1 MTEPAENSRSTP
13 PTGFLATG
21 GGEAATGRDAAA
33 ANARSNV
40 LPVQITY
47 PPDLP
52 VSQRRDD
59 IAAAIRDNQVVIV
72 AGETGSG
79 KTTQLPKILLE
90 LGYGRIAHTQPRR
103 IAARTI
109 AERIADELGSE
120 LGGLVGYKVRFTD
133 QVSRDTRVTLM
144 TDGILLAALRGDR
157 ELKNY
162 DAIIIDEAHERSLT
176 IDFLLG
182 YLKQLLPR
190 RPELKLIITS
200 ATIDPASFATH
211 FAALPGPGNGNDP
224 GIGSSG
230 IPTPART
237 PVPPPPPV
245 IEVSGR
251 TFPVEIRYRPLVPD
265 APMPDQMKEKPPG
278 SAQLRDK
285 GGGTEAEFLHLVEE
299 AEEEEGAATPRD
311 AIDMIDG
318 VIAAVDE
325 LGREGDGDVLVFFSG
340 ENEIRDAADA
350 LTGHFARQ
358 GPRGAATEVLP
369 LYSRLSA
376 AEQHRVFE
384 RAPAGIRRRIILAT
398 NVAETSLTVPGIRYV
413 VDTGTARISRYSARA
428 KVQRLPIEPISQASA
443 NQRSGRSGRTSEG
456 IAIRLYSE
464 LDYTK
469 RPEYT
474 DPEILR
480 TNLAAVIL
488 QMIALGLGDIER
500 FPFLQPPDKRGI
512 TDGVDLL
519 LELNAIEVPSA
530 GKPVGAHRITRIGR
544 EIAQL
549 PVDPRYARMV
559 VEAQKLGVAREV
571 IAIVAGLSIQDPRE
585 RPVEKRERADQL
597 HNRFRDPTSDFI
609 TLLNLWNHLQTRQR
623 ELSGNQFRKEVR
635 AEFLNYLRIRE
646 WADVERQIR
655 RQVKGAGKQP
665 VGSGGGGEG
674 ETGGADISGADAT
687 AIHKAILS
695 GLLSHI
701 GLKDSAKRDYIGA
714 RQRRFVLYPGSGLAK
729 KQPDSVMA
737 AELVE
742 TSRLF
747 ARTVAVIDP
756 AWAESLAGDLAKRQ
770 YSEPRWEKRQGAA
783 VVDEKITLFGVPIV
797 PRRRAQLSRI
807 DPAQAREL
815 FIRHA
820 LVEGDWDTSRIDK
833 RLTAF
838 VRDNARVRRE
848 LEQIEERSRRRDI
861 LLDDEKIVDFFEAR
875 VPADVTDVRRFER
888 WWRDARREHPDTL
901 TITRD
906 DLVEAEQ
913 LPDDD
918 GSYPTRLTLGDQT
931 LSIGYR
937 FEPGAADDG
946 VTVTVPLP
954 LLPRLD
960 TAGFDWLVPGLRH
973 ELVTALLKTLPKSI
987 RRNVVPAA
995 DWATKLL
1002 AAVPPAADL
1011 RELSITEFLATE
1023 IRRQTFT
1030 PVDPDDFDRDRLP
1043 AHLRMGYAVVDDR
1056 GGRLARGTDLT
1067 ALQSKLRERG
1077 RDSVARVATA
1087 AAKSPIER
1095 GGITVWDDAIGAGP
1109 GGDGGTPGTLPRQ
1122 LDMRRGETTIRAY
1135 PALVDEGSSVA
1146 IRLHT
1151 SVADQMAAHRA
1162 GVRRLVQLGIASPLA
1177 YIQEHLTSAEKLNL
1191 AASPYRSTAALIDDA
1206 LRAVIDAELDALP
1219 DLPWTRATFEAVRDA
1234 VNAGLPDR
1242 LFRIVAITAAVLAAA
1257 READAAI
1264 SRTASLALMAPL
1276 ANCRSQLDALVFDG
1290 FIGRTGLDRLPRL
1303 VIYLRG
1309 ITHRI
1314 EKLADN
1320 AGRDRQGL
1328 NEVEIATELYEL
1340 AGGTL
1345 PLGVTTR
1352 PDLVPVRWMLE
1363 ELRLSVF
1370 AQTLGAQGPVS
1381 VQRVRKALSGER

>member
-1 MTEPAENSRSTP
+1 MTAAAETP
-13 PTGFLATG
+13 PAH
-21 GGEAATGRDAAA
+21 AATTPATLR
-33 ANARSNV
+33 
-40 LPVQITY
+40 ITY

-79 KTTQLPKILLE
+79 KTTQLPKILLA
-90 LGYGRIAHTQPRR
+90 LGRERIAHTQPRR

-109 AERIADELGSE
+109 AERVAEELGSE

-133 QVSRDTRVTLM
+133 QVGKNTRVTLM

-200 ATIDPASFATH
+200 ATIDPESFAKH
-211 FAALPGPGNGNDP
+211 FAAAD
-224 GIGSSG
+224 GS
-230 IPTPART
+230 PA
-237 PVPPPPPV
+237 PI

-251 TFPVEIRYRPLVPD
+251 TFPVEVRYRPLVPD
-265 APMPDQMKEKPPG
+265 GADTDNLTDPDDDESDGPSTPG
-278 SAQLRDK
+278 
-285 GGGTEAEFLHLVEE
+285 E
-299 AEEEEGAATPRD
+299 
-311 AIDMIDG
+311 AIDMIEG
-318 VIAAVDE
+318 IIAAVDE

-350 LTGHFARQ
+350 LTGHLARQ
-358 GPRGAATEVLP
+358 GPRSAGTEVLP
-369 LYSRLSA
+369 LYGRLSA

-384 RAPAGIRRRIILAT
+384 RAPAGIRRRIVLAT

-443 NQRSGRSGRTSEG
+443 NQRSGRSGRTSDG
-456 IAIRLYSE
+456 IAIRLYSQ
-464 LDYTK
+464 LDYEK

-488 QMIALGLGDIER
+488 QMISLGLGDIEQ

-512 TDGVDLL
+512 ADGLDLL
-519 LELNAIEVPSA
+519 LELGAVD
-530 GKPVGAHRITRIGR
+530 KKDGAHRITRIGR

-549 PVDPRYARMV
+549 PLDPRYARMV

-609 TLLNLWNHLQTRQR
+609 SLLNLWNHLQRRQK

-635 AEFLNYLRIRE
+635 SEFLNYLRIRE

-655 RQVKGAGKQP
+655 RQVKGAGKKP
-665 VGSGGGGEG
+665 ADGEQ
-674 ETGGADISGADAT
+674 GADAT

-701 GLKDSAKRDYIGA
+701 GLKDTAKRDYLGA

-729 KQPDSVMA
+729 KQPDAVMA

-756 AWAESLAGDLAKRQ
+756 AWAEPLAGDLAKRSF
-770 YSEPRWEKRQGAA
+770 SEPRWEKRQGAA
-783 VVDEKITLFGVPIV
+783 VVDEKVTLFGVPII

-807 DPAQAREL
+807 DAPLAREL

-820 LVEGDWDTSRIDK
+820 LVEGEWDTSRLDK

-838 VRDNARVRRE
+838 IRDNARVRRE
-848 LEQIEERSRRRDI
+848 LEQLEERSRRRDI
-861 LLDDEKIVDFFEAR
+861 LLDDEKIVEFFEAR
-875 VPADVTDVRRFER
+875 IPADVTDVRRFER
-888 WWRDARREHPDTL
+888 WWRDALREHPDTL

-913 LPDDD
+913 LPEDD

-931 LSIGYR
+931 LSVGYR

-973 ELVTALLKTLPKSI
+973 ELVTALLKTLPKPI

-1002 AAVPPAADL
+1002 AAVPPDADL

-1030 PVDPDDFDRDRLP
+1030 PVDPDDFDLDRLP

-1067 ALQSKLRERG
+1067 ALQQKLRDRG

-1095 GGITVWDDAIGAGP
+1095 GGITVWDDTVGQG
-1109 GGDGGTPGTLPRQ
+1109 GTLPRQ
-1122 LDMRRGETTIRAY
+1122 LEMRRGETTVRAF
-1135 PALVDEGSSVA
+1135 PALTDEG
-1146 IRLHT
+1146 T
-1151 SVADQMAAHRA
+1151 SVALKLQTSIADQVAAHRA
-1162 GVRRLVQLGIASPLA
+1162 GVRRLVQLGVPSPLA
-1177 YIQEHLTSAEKLNL
+1177 YIQEHLTTAEKLSL
-1191 AASPYRSTAALIDDA
+1191 GASPYRSTAALIDDA
-1206 LRAVIDAELDALP
+1206 LRAVIDEELAAAASDVRDALP
-1219 DLPWTRATFEAVRDA
+1219 WSREQFESLRDR

-1242 LFRIVAITAAVLAAA
+1242 LFGIVATTAAVLAAA
-1257 READAAI
+1257 REVDVLI
-1264 SRTASLALMAPL
+1264 SRSSSLQLMAPL
-1276 ANCRSQLDALVFDG
+1276 AEAREQLNALVFDG
-1290 FIGRTGLDRLPRL
+1290 FIGRTGLARLPRL
-1303 VIYLRG
+1303 VVYLRG
-1309 ITHRI
+1309 ISYRV
-1314 EKLADN
+1314 ERLADN
-1320 AGRDRQGL
+1320 LGRDRAWML
-1328 NEVEIATELYEL
+1328 EVQQAVELYTK

-1345 PLGVTTR
+1345 PLAADPEPR
-1352 PDLVPVRWMLE
+1352 IRDARWMLE
-1363 ELRLSVF
+1363 ELRLSLF
-1370 AQTLGAQGPVS
+1370 AQPLGAQGPIS
-1381 VQRVRKALSGER
+1381 VQRIRKQLSGADR